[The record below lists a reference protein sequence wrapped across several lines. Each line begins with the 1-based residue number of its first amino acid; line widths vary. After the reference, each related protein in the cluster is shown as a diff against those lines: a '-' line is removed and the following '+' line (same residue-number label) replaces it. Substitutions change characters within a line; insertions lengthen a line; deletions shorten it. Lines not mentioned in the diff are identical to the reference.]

1 MTIEAEWWDYDDADE
16 LADAV
21 AGDIGFIIDSAL
33 DARGQALIA
42 LPGGTT
48 PVAALDRLAAQKRR
62 WKDVTI
68 IPTDDRIVE
77 VTSPLSNVA
86 MLAKKFLPLGAR
98 VIPLTGGAAAAD
110 YKMSGKAADAR
121 LADLP
126 WPLDLVW
133 LGMGADGHTASIF
146 PGPDLDE
153 ALNGPKERRALGV
166 MPDPMPA
173 EAPVARVSLS
183 KAAIL
188 AARTLTIVLTG
199 AAKREVL
206 ERAIEDGASSTLP
219 IGRVLADSDLAVDI
233 HWAK

>member
-1 MTIEAEWWDYDDADE
+1 MTIEAEWWDYDDTDE
-16 LADAV
+16 LAAAV
-21 AGDIGFIIDSAL
+21 AGDVGFIIDSAL

-48 PVAALDRLAAQKRR
+48 PVAALDLLAAQKRR

-133 LGMGADGHTASIF
+133 LGMGSDGHTASIF

-166 MPDPMPA
+166 MPDPLPA
-173 EAPVARVSLS
+173 EAPVARVTLS
-183 KAAIL
+183 KSAIL

-199 AAKREVL
+199 AEKREVL
-206 ERAIEDGASSTLP
+206 ERAIEDGPSSTLP

-233 HWAK
+233 HWTE